1 MLSHNV
7 TSLLQTVVGLR
18 ATTCPQ
24 EHFVVVELSVLMSFE
39 GEVYR
44 SLPLSSLS
52 SSRLRPLLENLGRK
66 LQCLK
71 YDEQ

>member
-7 TSLLQTVVGLR
+7 TSLLQTVVGLQ

-39 GEVYR
+39 VHFR
-44 SLPLSSLS
+44 
-52 SSRLRPLLENLGRK
+52 
-66 LQCLK
+66 
-71 YDEQ
+71 